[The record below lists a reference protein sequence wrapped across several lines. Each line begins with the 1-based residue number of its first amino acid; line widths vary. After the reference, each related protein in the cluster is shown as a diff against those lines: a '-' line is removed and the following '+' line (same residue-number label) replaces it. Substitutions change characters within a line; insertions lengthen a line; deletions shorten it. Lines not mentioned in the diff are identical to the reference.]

1 MYCTS
6 NLFLSELSEIDGL
19 LKDWSQSKDKD
30 LVAMKTKMK
39 YKFDKYW
46 GDPTTMN
53 LNIFYAAILDP
64 SQKTK
69 FLRFILKAMYGED
82 KGNQFANFVEEK
94 MKNLFD
100 WYKAHMDVNST
111 RPPQKIKNSAPSPS
125 NVNTKVTGGG
135 RSKKGSKGG
144 SEIDKPSSRINYLKF
159 MEEEVLVE
167 KELSE
172 LDVYLADTIEKV
184 PSGKYSYDVLSCWR
198 LHAPRFPILAAMSCD
213 VLAVSISTVA
223 SESAFSTSGRILDD
237 FRSSLTPKI
246 AQALICTQD
255 WLRSQRKYVNDMD
268 DEDELEELELGNFL
282 NFSLV

>member
-111 RPPQKIKNSAPSPS
+111 RPPQKN
-125 NVNTKVTGGG
+125 
-135 RSKKGSKGG
+135 
-144 SEIDKPSSRINYLKF
+144 
-159 MEEEVLVE
+159 
-167 KELSE
+167 
-172 LDVYLADTIEKV
+172 
-184 PSGKYSYDVLSCWR
+184 
-198 LHAPRFPILAAMSCD
+198 
-213 VLAVSISTVA
+213 
-223 SESAFSTSGRILDD
+223 
-237 FRSSLTPKI
+237 
-246 AQALICTQD
+246 
-255 WLRSQRKYVNDMD
+255 
-268 DEDELEELELGNFL
+268 
-282 NFSLV
+282 